1 MALAACGEDVPG
13 DDVASSEEELSRP
26 ASSAGASPSD
36 VSALAPQPGLD
47 LIVSPDRGELSASL
61 SFPALPTRVSS
72 DAEVAL
78 SYTQAPA
85 DLSEGFGVGFSL
97 SVPSIQMTTDW
108 GVPYRAR
115 LSSSQD
121 VTARLSLGAE
131 RLMWVKTD
139 TVSGKTRIEYRLDA
153 SETTVRLYRYPQGG
167 TVAMRDASGALK
179 SVAFTGFEVV
189 YPDGRRE
196 IYSEEAHVAEGVAGA
211 SAFSPTRWPLVH
223 AISPTGDAVSYE
235 YTKAGDRSYL
245 KSVRFAGGRSVYT
258 LESVLRTEGRVSH
271 LMGYPQGPGQL

>member
-47 LIVSPDRGELSASL
+47 LIVSPDRGELSAS

-108 GVPYRAR
+108 GVPY
-115 LSSSQD
+115 
-121 VTARLSLGAE
+121 LSLGAE

-139 TVSGKTRIEYRLDA
+139 TVSGKTRIEYRL
-153 SETTVRLYRYPQGG
+153 V
-167 TVAMRDASGALK
+167 
-179 SVAFTGFEVV
+179 
-189 YPDGRRE
+189 
-196 IYSEEAHVAEGVAGA
+196 
-211 SAFSPTRWPLVH
+211 
-223 AISPTGDAVSYE
+223 
-235 YTKAGDRSYL
+235 
-245 KSVRFAGGRSVYT
+245 AGGRST
-258 LESVLRTEGRVSH
+258 ARRRTSPRGWPAHRRSPRRGGRSCSPA
-271 LMGYPQGPGQL
+271 GARCTPWSRCCGPKGE